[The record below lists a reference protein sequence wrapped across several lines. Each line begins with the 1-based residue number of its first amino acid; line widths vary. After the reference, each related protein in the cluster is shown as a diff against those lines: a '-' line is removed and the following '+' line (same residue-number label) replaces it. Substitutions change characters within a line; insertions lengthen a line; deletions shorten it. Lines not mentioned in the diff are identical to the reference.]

1 MEEGADCYKTGIGGA
16 WYRMAEAPDGTSVL
30 RRPVNERRGLKV
42 LSYQGCLSG
51 LDCYRDT

>member
-42 LSYQGCLSG
+42 LSYQGCLSVV
-51 LDCYRDT
+51 DCYRDT